1 MNTITQKILE
11 KSTMLPTAL
20 QQEVLDFVSFLQYKQ
35 KTCKQD
41 NEQPNGKKI
50 VNLMEQIAKR
60 GTAFKSIQDPV
71 AWQREIRKDRPLP
84 GRK

>member
-1 MNTITQKILE
+1 MNAITQKILE

-35 KTCKQD
+35 KTYKQD

-60 GTAFKSIQDPV
+60 GTVFKSIQDPV

>member
-35 KTCKQD
+35 KTYKQD

-60 GTAFKSIQDPV
+60 GTVFKSIQDPV

>member
-1 MNTITQKILE
+1 MNAITQKILE

-50 VNLMEQIAKR
+50 VNLMEQIAER
-60 GTAFKSIQDPV
+60 GTVFKSIQDPV

>member
-1 MNTITQKILE
+1 MNAITKKILE

-35 KTCKQD
+35 KTYKQD

-60 GTAFKSIQDPV
+60 GTVFKSIQDPV